1 MQKLISEIF
10 EIIKD
15 YRESENLMSE
25 ERIQIWINQFDE
37 EDQIFVLEEMKF
49 LLSKRYFSKENVK
62 RGLEKI
68 ILDIS
73 SKYDFAKP
81 SDFLAVSNFIN
92 QQPAGKSQSELL
104 KLLFEISKEKFDFDI
119 QNSIVDKPKYFIY
132 LDDIFCTGDSLFKGL
147 IKQDYENEIV
157 GGWLFEKI
165 EDISHLDYLKTND
178 AKLLILNFIN
188 HDQHYSKFTSRL
200 YYALGKQNIDQY
212 YTFWAFLW
220 IENKFKSPT
229 SKLDFLFPQKKDQ
242 PENVLTYFQNLE
254 VDEEGV
260 FRKEE
265 RPLEETFFSNAENR
279 NRFENIILK
288 KSLYLYEQAGTGR
301 STRMRPLG
309 YGLASHKNLGFGTFA
324 FTYRNVPFNTP
335 LVFWYS
341 SHNWTPLFERFFS
354 TYN

>member
-1 MQKLISEIF
+1 MEKLIKDIF
-10 EIIKD
+10 DIIKD
-15 YRESENLMSE
+15 YRESEHLMSE
-25 ERIQIWINQFDE
+25 ERIETWINQFEQD
-37 EDQIFVLEEMKF
+37 DRIFILEEMKF
-49 LLSKRYFSKENVK
+49 LLAKRYFSKEHVK

-68 ILDIS
+68 ILDVS
-73 SKYDFAKP
+73 SKYGFENP
-81 SDFLAVSNFIN
+81 SSFLSMCNFIN
-92 QQPAGKSQSELL
+92 HQPEGKSQSEFL
-104 KLLFEISKEKFDFDI
+104 KLLFEISKEKFGFDI
-119 QNSIVDKPKYFIY
+119 ENNNPELPKYFVY

-147 IKQDYENEIV
+147 IKQDYEGEIV

-165 EDISHLDYLKTND
+165 GEISHLDYLKKND

-200 YYALGKQNIDQY
+200 YYTLGKQNIEQY

-220 IENKFKSPT
+220 IQNKYNNPT
-229 SKLDFLFPQKKDQ
+229 SKLDFLFPQKKNQ
-242 PENVLTYFQNLE
+242 PENVISYFESLN
-254 VDEEGV
+254 VTEEGV

-265 RPLEETFFSNAENR
+265 MPIEETFFSNAENR

-288 KSLYLYEQAGTGR
+288 KSLHLYEQAGEGR
-301 STRMRPLG
+301 SNRMRPLG

-341 SHNWTPLFERFFS
+341 SNNWTPLFERFFS
-354 TYN
+354 SYH